1 MLRHRLFVAALAALG
16 VAAAAALP
24 ARAQSSYAGGGAL
37 SGYTS
42 GSQIDR
48 RPVVPV
54 TAYPATTLY
63 LPGYRGTLWSPIF
76 MTSINYPG
84 VYGSY
89 TLSGVANNSL
99 YFREPMVYPRDNS
112 SVVSPV
118 STTITPPAYTAPL
131 MGAGLR
137 TTALTTPADVATV
150 RVRVPADARVYFEGE
165 LTTTTG
171 PERLFESPPLER
183 GRNYRYDIRAVWDEN
198 GREVIRSRSVMVRA
212 GETANVDLRVPAVET
227 PTLRTRPNTATA
239 PPLPEATERQTTPGV
254 PPERARDQGPPP
266 SQQVKPPAPQAQ
278 PGAPG
283 ARPEPTRTPG
293 LPASQSLSPAN
304 PQAAP
309 GRPSNPT
316 PPTPAS
322 NRREALERAP
332 GRSPGP

>member
-1 MLRHRLFVAALAALG
+1 MLRHRMVFAVLGALALS
-16 VAAAAALP
+16 AAAAPP
-24 ARAQSSYAGGGAL
+24 ARAQTGYVSGGAL

-76 MTSINYPG
+76 MTSLNYPG

-99 YFREPMVYPRDNS
+99 YFREPMAYPRDNS

-118 STTITPPAYTAPL
+118 STTIAPPAYTAPL
-131 MGAGLR
+131 MAAGLR
-137 TTALTTPADVATV
+137 TTALATPADVATV
-150 RVRVPADARVYFEGE
+150 RVRVSPDARVYFEGE

-183 GRNYRYDIRAVWDEN
+183 GRNYRYAIRAVWDEN
-198 GREVIRSRSVMVRA
+198 GREVVRTTSVVVRA
-212 GETANVDLRVPAVET
+212 GETASVDLRAPAAET

-254 PPERARDQGPPP
+254 PPERARDRGPPP
-266 SQQVKPPAPQAQ
+266 AESLKQ
-278 PGAPG
+278 P
-283 ARPEPTRTPG
+283 TPRVE
-293 LPASQSLSPAN
+293 
-304 PQAAP
+304 P
-309 GRPSNPT
+309 GRPSNP
-316 PPTPAS
+316 PPTPES
-322 NRREALERAP
+322 NRREAEERAP
-332 GRSPGP
+332 RRPSRP